1 MGTGSSLCVISRMRK
16 NKVTEAG
23 VNERSLQRA
32 GHPSSYSPEAQL
44 SSQEVP
50 VQGNIKKEKSER
62 GFCGH

>member
-1 MGTGSSLCVISRMRK
+1 MRK

-32 GHPSSYSPEAQL
+32 GQPSSDSPEAQL

-50 VQGNIKKEKSER
+50 GQGNIKKEKSER